1 MENKILNWTL
11 KIIIHTSALLS
22 VWRSKNKFLH
32 IIFECIYGVVISVLP
47 ILFVSFLVVVIRGDE
62 SIDIVSVMGCILY
75 LVVGILTYFIVLN
88 RDNEKKIEDYLFLGA
103 LYVDE
108 YIHNKLQIRKHKFT
122 LLAEIMQFLLL
133 FIVLLWGITSLM
145 IELKILSVDIFMIGL
160 IINLFLAYVLFVY
173 GKCEEGTRKRRKAIL
188 GVFISLIWL
197 IIVCIRINHYWRDMT
212 QVGLEDML
220 ILFFSAVFTIPT
232 IYEWMK
238 NIPAKLVE
246 PHSTRV
252 YERRDKILNN
262 HTKVK
267 NECKKLGIE
276 FLNNMKDGIK
286 IIIFKW
292 KNGEKRKIIKSLF
305 YIFVIIGIMFLAMWI
320 ANNLTLLMD
329 MLSEC
334 IKLWYSNL
342 DCGIQEIVNDIFVL
356 LFLIGIMLWLLFMA
370 PRIYASKKNRLE
382 RIKYI
387 VCLIIVEFVFGATV
401 IILCKENI
409 LCF

>member
-11 KIIIHTSALLS
+11 KIVIHTSALLS
-22 VWRSKNKFLH
+22 VWKSKNKILH
-32 IIFECIYGVVISVLP
+32 TIFECIYCVVISALP

-62 SIDIVSVMGCILY
+62 SIDIVGVMGWVLY
-75 LVVGILTYFIVLN
+75 LVVGALTYFIVLN
-88 RDNEKKIEDYLFLGA
+88 RDNEKKIEEYLLLGA

-108 YIHNKLQIRKHKFT
+108 YIHNKSQIRKHKFT

-133 FIVLLWGITSLM
+133 FIGLLWGITSLM
-145 IELKILSVDIFMIGL
+145 IELKILSVDTFMIGL
-160 IINLFLAYVLFVY
+160 IINLLLAYALFVY
-173 GKCEEGTRKRRKAIL
+173 GKCEEGIRKRRKAIL

-197 IIVCIRINHYWRDMT
+197 IVVCIRINHYWRNMT

-252 YERRDKILNN
+252 YERRDEILNN
-262 HTKVK
+262 YIRVK
-267 NECKKLGIE
+267 NECKKLGME
-276 FLNNMKDGIK
+276 FLNNMKEGIK

-292 KNGEKRKIIKSLF
+292 KNGEKRKIITSLF
-305 YIFVIIGIMFLAMWI
+305 YIFAMVGIMVLAIWL

-329 MLSEC
+329 MLIEC
-334 IKLWYSNL
+334 IKLWYSNFN
-342 DCGIQEIVNDIFVL
+342 CGTQEIINDIFAL
-356 LFLIGIMLWLLFMA
+356 LFLIGVMLWLLFMA
-370 PRIYASKKNRLE
+370 PRIYVSKKNRVE
-382 RIKYI
+382 KIEYI
-387 VCLIIVEFVFGATV
+387 VCLIIFELVFGVAV
-401 IILCKENI
+401 IMLLFNM
-409 LCF
+409 

>member
-22 VWRSKNKFLH
+22 VWKSKNKFLH
-32 IIFECIYGVVISVLP
+32 ILFECIYGVVISVLP

-88 RDNEKKIEDYLFLGA
+88 RDNEKKIEDYLLLGA

-108 YIHNKLQIRKHKFT
+108 YIHNKVQIRKHKFT

-173 GKCEEGTRKRRKAIL
+173 GKIEEGTRKRRKAIL
-188 GVFISLIWL
+188 GVFISWIWL

-238 NIPAKLVE
+238 NRPAKLVE

-276 FLNNMKDGIK
+276 FLDNMKDGIK

-292 KNGEKRKIIKSLF
+292 KRLF
-305 YIFVIIGIMFLAMWI
+305 
-320 ANNLTLLMD
+320 
-329 MLSEC
+329 
-334 IKLWYSNL
+334 
-342 DCGIQEIVNDIFVL
+342 
-356 LFLIGIMLWLLFMA
+356 
-370 PRIYASKKNRLE
+370 SKYL
-382 RIKYI
+382 
-387 VCLIIVEFVFGATV
+387 
-401 IILCKENI
+401 
-409 LCF
+409 

>member
-11 KIIIHTSALLS
+11 KIIIHTSAL
-22 VWRSKNKFLH
+22 
-32 IIFECIYGVVISVLP
+32 
-47 ILFVSFLVVVIRGDE
+47 VSFLVMVIRGDE
-62 SIDIVSVMGCILY
+62 SIDIVRVMGWILY
-75 LVVGILTYFIVLN
+75 IVVGILIYFIVLN
-88 RDNEKKIEDYLFLGA
+88 RDSEKKIEDCLLLGA

-108 YIHNKLQIRKHKFT
+108 YIHNKVQIRKHKFT

-133 FIVLLWGITSLM
+133 FIALLWGITSLM

-160 IINLFLAYVLFVY
+160 IINLFLVYMLFVY

-197 IIVCIRINHYWRDMT
+197 IIVCIRINHYWMDMT

-232 IYEWMK
+232 IYEWMN

-252 YERRDKILNN
+252 YERRDKIINN
-262 HTKVK
+262 HTSVK

-276 FLNNMKDGIK
+276 FLNNMKEGIK

-305 YIFVIIGIMFLAMWI
+305 YIFAMIGIMVLAIWL
-320 ANNLTLLMD
+320 ANNVTLLMD
-329 MLSEC
+329 MLIEC

-342 DCGIQEIVNDIFVL
+342 NCGIQEIVNDIFVL
-356 LFLIGIMLWLLFMA
+356 LFLIGIMLWLFFLA
-370 PRIYASKKNRLE
+370 PRIYVSKKNRLE
-382 RIKYI
+382 KIEYI
-387 VCLIIVEFVFGATV
+387 VCLIIVELVFGSAV
-401 IILCKENI
+401 IMLLFNM
-409 LCF
+409 

>member
-11 KIIIHTSALLS
+11 KIIIHTSALVS
-22 VWRSKNKFLH
+22 VWKPKNKILH
-32 IIFECIYGVVISVLP
+32 TIFECIYCVVISVLP
-47 ILFVSFLVVVIRGDE
+47 IFFVSFLVMVIRGDE
-62 SIDIVSVMGCILY
+62 SIDIVRVMGWILY
-75 LVVGILTYFIVLN
+75 IVVGILIYFIVLN
-88 RDNEKKIEDYLFLGA
+88 RDSEKKIEDCLLLGA

-108 YIHNKLQIRKHKFT
+108 YIHNKMQIRKNKFT

-133 FIVLLWGITSLM
+133 FIALLWGITSLM

-160 IINLFLAYVLFVY
+160 IINLFLVYMLFVY

-197 IIVCIRINHYWRDMT
+197 IIVCIRINHYWMDMT

-262 HTKVK
+262 HTSAK

-276 FLNNMKDGIK
+276 FLNNMKEGIK

-292 KNGEKRKIIKSLF
+292 KNGEKRKIIKFLF
-305 YIFVIIGIMFLAMWI
+305 YIFAMIGIMVLAIWL

-329 MLSEC
+329 MLIEC

-342 DCGIQEIVNDIFVL
+342 NYGIQEIVNDIFVL
-356 LFLIGIMLWLLFMA
+356 LFLIGIMLWLFFMA
-370 PRIYASKKNRLE
+370 PRIYVSKKNKLE
-382 RIKYI
+382 KIEYV
-387 VCLIIVEFVFGATV
+387 VCLIIVELVFGAAV
-401 IILCKENI
+401 IMLLFNM
-409 LCF
+409 

>member
-11 KIIIHTSALLS
+11 KIIIHTSAL
-22 VWRSKNKFLH
+22 
-32 IIFECIYGVVISVLP
+32 
-47 ILFVSFLVVVIRGDE
+47 VSFLVMVIRGDE
-62 SIDIVSVMGCILY
+62 SIDIVRVMGWILY
-75 LVVGILTYFIVLN
+75 IVVGILIYFIVLN
-88 RDNEKKIEDYLFLGA
+88 RDSEKKIEDCLLLGA

-108 YIHNKLQIRKHKFT
+108 YIHNKVQIRKHKFT

-133 FIVLLWGITSLM
+133 FIALLWGITSLM

-160 IINLFLAYVLFVY
+160 IINLFLVYMLFVY

-197 IIVCIRINHYWRDMT
+197 IIVCIRINHYWMDMT

-232 IYEWMK
+232 IYEWMN

-252 YERRDKILNN
+252 YERRDKIINN
-262 HTKVK
+262 HTSVK

-276 FLNNMKDGIK
+276 FFNNMKEGIK

-305 YIFVIIGIMFLAMWI
+305 YIFAMIGIMVLAIWL
-320 ANNLTLLMD
+320 ANNVTLLMD
-329 MLSEC
+329 MLIEC

-342 DCGIQEIVNDIFVL
+342 NCGIQEIVNDIFVL
-356 LFLIGIMLWLLFMA
+356 LFLIGIMLWLFFLA
-370 PRIYASKKNRLE
+370 PRIYVSKKNRLE
-382 RIKYI
+382 KIEYI
-387 VCLIIVEFVFGATV
+387 VCLIIVELVFGSAV
-401 IILCKENI
+401 IMLLFNM
-409 LCF
+409 